1 MMKLCLITNKADFA
15 REAEQAGVDRIMLD
29 FERRGKAQRQ
39 AGKDLFLSDHRIE
52 DVRTLRGVL
61 TTATLVVRI
70 NALHDRS
77 DVEIGQVIEGG
88 ADIVMLPYFRTIEDV
103 RRFFTLVSG
112 RARTILL
119 VETTAAVENLN
130 DIVDA
135 RGIDEIYIGLND
147 LSIALGRTVIFEPV
161 CDGTVDRL
169 AAILRT
175 RAIPFGFGGIARLS
189 ASELPVTPEV
199 LLAEQVRLG
208 ASLGWLGRGFRGD
221 METRRDP
228 GELAAEI
235 ALLRRTIARWSRASV
250 DDFRKNCTTLELE
263 VSAWRSRM
271 DSREPTSTAPF
282 RF

>member
-1 MMKLCLITNKADFA
+1 MKLCLITNQADFA

-29 FERRGKAQRQ
+29 LERRGKAQRQ

-52 DVRTLRGVL
+52 DVRTLRGTL

-77 DVEIGQVIEGG
+77 DVEIEQVIEGG
-88 ADIVMLPYFRTIEDV
+88 ADLVMLPYFRTIEDV

-119 VETTAAVENLN
+119 VETTSAVDNLN
-130 DIVDA
+130 DIVDEH
-135 RGIDEIYIGLND
+135 GIDEIYIGLND
-147 LSIALGRTVIFEPV
+147 LSIGLDRTVIFEPV

-169 AAILRT
+169 AAILRKK
-175 RAIPFGFGGIARLS
+175 AIPFGFGGIARLS
-189 ASELPVTPEV
+189 ASDLPVTPEV

-208 ASLGWLGRGFRGD
+208 ASLGWLGRRFRGD
-221 METRRDP
+221 METSRDP

-235 ALLRRTIARWSRASV
+235 ALVRHTIARWSRASV
-250 DDFRKNCTTLELE
+250 EDSRGNSIRLEHE
-263 VSAWRSRM
+263 VNAWRTRM
-271 DSREPTSTAPF
+271 DSRKTTSTAPF
-282 RF
+282 PF